1 MKRVQGALDVV
12 YSGGDFCAAGSV
24 WKGAVP
30 TTWTQTSFTDTDLVI
45 SVQALN
51 NPDLWWNARGVY
63 CTVGKISWRPLSG
76 VVVLNLAS
84 ILLPDGTPSLN

>member
-1 MKRVQGALDVV
+1 MAWHDLVAVT
-12 YSGGDFCAAGSV
+12 YS
-24 WKGAVP
+24 
-30 TTWTQTSFTDTDLVI
+30 QTSFTDTDLVI

-51 NPDLWWNARGVY
+51 KPNLWWNARATWCIQDFYGSY
-63 CTVGKISWRPLSG
+63 RPLSG

>member
-1 MKRVQGALDVV
+1 MKRVQGALDAV
-12 YSGGDFCAAGSV
+12 GGGHNYCEAGKL

-51 NPDLWWNARGVY
+51 NPDLWWNARGTY
-63 CTVGKISWRPLSG
+63 CTLDKGSQRPLTG